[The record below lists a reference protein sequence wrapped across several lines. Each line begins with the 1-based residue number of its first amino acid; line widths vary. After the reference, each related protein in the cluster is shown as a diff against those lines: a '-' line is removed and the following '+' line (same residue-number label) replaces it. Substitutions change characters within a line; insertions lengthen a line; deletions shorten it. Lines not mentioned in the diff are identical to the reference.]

1 MSRFWIRLC
10 KLLAAAALV
19 FLLGLVIWTFLRAA
33 RNAASPAADNASPA
47 PAGATATPIPTTA
60 PPVTATPAPT
70 ATPVPTPSPT
80 PEPVRYVISLVGD
93 CTLASYPDIR
103 GWGVSFESVVGT
115 DWDYPFSGTREL
127 FLHDDLTVA
136 NLECSIS
143 DLTAWAPTTFS
154 FLAPS
159 EAVEILTRGGV
170 DAATMANNHAMD
182 FGQAVYD
189 DTAANLD
196 RAGIA
201 HTGDDEGILL
211 VTPSGLTVGLYGTY
225 AYHNP
230 DPDTVA
236 AGVRELRERGAEIV
250 VVCAHWGNE
259 ASYYKNDN
267 QVQCARAAID
277 AGASIVVGHGPHR
290 LQTAETYNGGVI
302 FYSLGNFVFG
312 GNTAPGDLDSAVA
325 QVVIERATDGS
336 LSVSGTRIYPCS
348 ISSRADGNDY
358 RPTLYEPG
366 TEEYDRA
373 MSKIDG
379 SWTGENQVI
388 DYSFMHKE

>member
-1 MSRFWIRLC
+1 MWY
-10 KLLAAAALV
+10 
-19 FLLGLVIWTFLRAA
+19 
-33 RNAASPAADNASPA
+33 A
-47 PAGATATPIPTTA
+47 PTGATRQATI
-60 PPVTATPAPT
+60 
-70 ATPVPTPSPT
+70 
-80 PEPVRYVISLVGD
+80 
-93 CTLASYPDIR
+93 
-103 GWGVSFESVVGT
+103 
-115 DWDYPFSGTREL
+115 
-127 FLHDDLTVA
+127 
-136 NLECSIS
+136 
-143 DLTAWAPTTFS
+143 
-154 FLAPS
+154 
-159 EAVEILTRGGV
+159 
-170 DAATMANNHAMD
+170 
-182 FGQAVYD
+182 
-189 DTAANLD
+189 
-196 RAGIA
+196 
-201 HTGDDEGILL
+201 
-211 VTPSGLTVGLYGTY
+211 
-225 AYHNP
+225 
-230 DPDTVA
+230 
-236 AGVRELRERGAEIV
+236 
-250 VVCAHWGNE
+250 
-259 ASYYKNDN
+259 KNDN

-277 AGASIVVGHGPHR
+277 AGANIVVGHGPHR